1 MPHLRALLLALTLTA
16 CGSTPTSGGPA
27 DDGGT
32 QETPDAGAT
41 VDAGTVDAGSQD
53 PWANVDGIVTAA
65 VADAGVPGLSLAVYD
80 AQDRRVFV
88 KNQGDFEPTRRV
100 AIASASKM
108 VSGLVLFR
116 LVDAGVLSLDTTTG
130 QVLGWTGAQGTITL
144 RHLLSFTSGLNP
156 TANCNAQ
163 SGITLA
169 QCVDQIAAAAMVAPP
184 GTRFDYG
191 STHLHVAARMA
202 EVLTGKEWKQLF
214 TEQVKAPLGLTS
226 EALAYY
232 TFPRNTLGT
241 TNPLIAGGLRATMD
255 EYAKLLAVV
264 YHQGVT
270 VDGARYASQS
280 LFEAQAREPYTV
292 EVGSSPMADVGL
304 PFRYGLTAWLECA
317 TPSTGCAAVSS
328 PGAFGFTPWVDRDS
342 GYYAILGMELEVTQV
357 ERVVAFAMALEQQ
370 LRPAIRDAVA
380 QTR

>member
-1 MPHLRALLLALTLTA
+1 MLLALTLTA
-16 CGSTPTSGGPA
+16 CGGASTSGGPA

-32 QETPDAGAT
+32 AEAPDAGA
-41 VDAGTVDAGSQD
+41 VDAGGQD
-53 PWANVDGIVTAA
+53 PWSRVDAIVTAT
-65 VADAGVPGLSLAVYD
+65 VADAGVPGLTLAVYD

-88 KNQGDFEPTRRV
+88 KSYGDFEPTRRV

-108 VSGLVLFR
+108 VSGMALLR

-130 QVLGWTGAQGTITL
+130 QVLGWTGLKGTITL
-144 RHLLSFTSGLNP
+144 RHLLSFTSGMNP
-156 TANCNAQ
+156 RADCNVQ

-169 QCVDQIAAAAMVAPP
+169 QCVDQIAAAAQVATP

-202 EVLTGKEWKQLF
+202 EVLTGKTWQQIF
-214 TEQVKAPLGLTS
+214 TEQVKTPLGLTS
-226 EALAYY
+226 DELAYY

-255 EYAKLLAVV
+255 EYARMLAVV
-264 YHQGVT
+264 YHQGLT
-270 VDGARYASQS
+270 VDGARYASQG
-280 LFEAQAREPYTV
+280 LFEAQSREPYTV

-304 PFRYGLTAWLECA
+304 PYRYGLTAWLECD

-342 GYYAILGMELEVTQV
+342 GYYAILGMELEVSQE
-357 ERVVAFAMALEQQ
+357 ERVAAFSMGLEQQ
-370 LRPAIRDAVA
+370 LRPEIRAAVA
-380 QTR
+380 LTR